1 MSNVEVCP
9 QSAKKPVPLPSPE
22 ALFARF
28 YREHRGFVRSVLLKH
43 GRVEEREVDDLVQ
56 EVFLVAWQRWGGL
69 VEGEQTRAWLFTVAL
84 YRAANHRKLARNRWE
99 SLPGELPEPLVHP
112 RMMQAMDA
120 AHLFRKAV
128 HKLGEKLAPVLV
140 GYEVHGC
147 SMLDIAHA
155 LGIRLK
161 TAYARL
167 RLARN
172 RLALSTTH

>member
-1 MSNVEVCP
+1 MIKVDVCP
-9 QSAKKPVPLPSPE
+9 ESAKKPVPLPSPE

-43 GRVEEREVDDLVQ
+43 GRVEPCEADDLVQ

-69 VEGEQTRAWLFTVAL
+69 VMGEQARAWLCTVAL
-84 YRAANHRKLARNRWE
+84 YRAANHRNLARNRWE
-99 SLPGELPEPLVHP
+99 TLPGELPEPLVHS
-112 RMMQAMDA
+112 RMTQAIDA
-120 AHLFRKAV
+120 ARLFWKAIQ
-128 HKLGEKLAPVLV
+128 KLGAKLAPVLWA
-140 GYEVHGC
+140 YEMEGR
-147 SMLDIAHA
+147 SMREIARA

-172 RLALSTTH
+172 RLALYASA